1 MSNAVPANRQPNTRS
16 RLLADPPATIRVGAV
31 LRALDRDIGVS
42 LPANSLAETMLL
54 RMTVP
59 QHDTTTLVVLGLV
72 ALQPGSG
79 YDLAR
84 LAERS
89 VGYLWAP
96 SRSQIYKVLPRLVA
110 HRLAIAK
117 TVRQQN
123 RPDKA
128 VYAIT
133 PAGRRALR
141 RWLSQVEEEPSG
153 SANLFALKLFF
164 CDLVPQQSA
173 QAQLD
178 GYRRWL
184 DSRLKRFQEM
194 LRAPAQGREHLSAA
208 HTQTR
213 DHPNR
218 GHPRLG

>member
-1 MSNAVPANRQPNTRS
+1 
-16 RLLADPPATIRVGAV
+16 
-31 LRALDRDIGVS
+31 
-42 LPANSLAETMLL
+42 
-54 RMTVP
+54 MTVP

-117 TVRQQN
+117 TVRQRD

-128 VYAIT
+128 STQSRRPVDVRSDAGSRRSRKNR
-133 PAGRRALR
+133 PA
-141 RWLSQVEEEPSG
+141 
-153 SANLFALKLFF
+153 
-164 CDLVPQQSA
+164 
-173 QAQLD
+173 
-178 GYRRWL
+178 
-184 DSRLKRFQEM
+184 
-194 LRAPAQGREHLSAA
+194 APTSSH
-208 HTQTR
+208 
-213 DHPNR
+213 
-218 GHPRLG
+218 